1 MKPTDQRGQTRELR
15 RKQLVANLAGKSTI
29 KSYLRFNLLWV
40 EQNFSGSVVDKNRI
54 HYWVEEKES
63 FWRDTFTH
71 KYVPP
76 EHTELLATITTTV
89 NGTKV
94 GDGDR
99 GHSLQLLFTI

>member
-1 MKPTDQRGQTRELR
+1 
-15 RKQLVANLAGKSTI
+15 
-29 KSYLRFNLLWV
+29 LRFDLLRV

-71 KYVPP
+71 KYVAPRRI
-76 EHTELLATITTTV
+76 ELLAIITTTV

-99 GHSLQLLFTI
+99 VHSLQLLFAI